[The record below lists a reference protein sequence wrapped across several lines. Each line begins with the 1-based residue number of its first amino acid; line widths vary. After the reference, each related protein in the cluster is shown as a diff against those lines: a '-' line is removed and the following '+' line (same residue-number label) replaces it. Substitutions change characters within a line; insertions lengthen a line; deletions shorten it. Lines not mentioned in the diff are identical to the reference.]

1 MCSRYAGF
9 LRVALADP
17 QPERRWL
24 RRGWVTFARS
34 ANIKEICWNLNN
46 IRLRDCE
53 LGAIVNRDLS
63 RRIRPINGITA
74 HKQVVRSDIRISA
87 RVALHLDTKAGL
99 WVDPDSEN
107 DQQDKQQEQQ
117 SFGFVSNNP
126 VLHNITDYLIEEAPA
141 EEEELLGLQPTADAQ
156 DATNVT
162 VERDDTLVGVL
173 DRIILY
179 LRVVHS
185 LDYYNH
191 CEYPNEDEMPNRCGI
206 LHARGPPP
214 LAQTDITAF
223 VGSIVETKMAHFLPD
238 KPAAPDTQKTN
249 DCKLVALA
257 MKDVDT
263 EIDKFVQAN
272 TRELAKD
279 KWLCPLSGKKFKG
292 PDFVR
297 KHIFNKHA
305 EKIEEVKKEVE
316 FFNNYLKDPKRP
328 MLEAAP
334 VKREEPPPYAHSG

>member
-1 MCSRYAGF
+1 M
-9 LRVALADP
+9 
-17 QPERRWL
+17 
-24 RRGWVTFARS
+24 
-34 ANIKEICWNLNN
+34 
-46 IRLRDCE
+46 
-53 LGAIVNRDLS
+53 
-63 RRIRPINGITA
+63 
-74 HKQVVRSDIRISA
+74 RSDIRVSA
-87 RVALHLDTKAGL
+87 RVALHLDNKVGL
-99 WVDPDSEN
+99 WVDPDADGEHPSDNLKE
-107 DQQDKQQEQQ
+107 EH
-117 SFGFVSNNP
+117 SFGFMSNNP

-141 EEEELLGLQPTADAQ
+141 EEEELLGLQSSADTQ
-156 DATNVT
+156 DVTNVT
-162 VERDDTLVGVL
+162 VERDDPLTKVL
-173 DRIILY
+173 DRIIFY
-179 LRVVHS
+179 LRIVHS

-223 VGSIVETKMAHFLPD
+223 VGGAVETKMAHFLPE
-238 KPAAPDTQKTN
+238 KPSPPETTRTN
-249 DCKLVALA
+249 DSKLVALA
-257 MKDVDT
+257 VKDVDT

-297 KHIFNKHA
+297 KHIFNKHS

-334 VKREEPPPYAHSG
+334 IKREDPPSYPHTGFVQFIFYVVINIFVIVRINSSSLRKF